1 MERFAENIAIN
12 NHKYAQMS
20 KNTVDSKSQLKE
32 TEMVKFDRP
41 EGNGIR
47 VTFVGNSITLHGVKP
62 DIGWNNAWGMA
73 ASAKEKD
80 YVHVLENA
88 ILEKDSNATFCI
100 CQAARWERAYKN
112 GSETYPLYESARDF
126 DADII
131 VFRCIE
137 NCPGNEF
144 DRDTFKRELD
154 ALLRYLDKNGKAKF
168 IITTGFWHHPGDV
181 ALREYADEKGY
192 PCVELGDLGERNE
205 MKAIGLFEHS
215 GVANHPGDLGMKNI
229 AERIAAEILPLI

>member
-1 MERFAENIAIN
+1 MGENWIMERFAENIAIN
-12 NHKYAQMS
+12 DHKYAQMS

-88 ILEKDSNATFCI
+88 ILEKDSNATF
-100 CQAARWERAYKN
+100 
-112 GSETYPLYESARDF
+112 
-126 DADII
+126 
-131 VFRCIE
+131 
-137 NCPGNEF
+137 
-144 DRDTFKRELD
+144 
-154 ALLRYLDKNGKAKF
+154 
-168 IITTGFWHHPGDV
+168 
-181 ALREYADEKGY
+181 
-192 PCVELGDLGERNE
+192 
-205 MKAIGLFEHS
+205 
-215 GVANHPGDLGMKNI
+215 
-229 AERIAAEILPLI
+229 